1 MTARSVYSPIAVLA
15 VAGALLAAGCGDDD
29 EATTGGASSAPAET
43 TTGDETTGGGGG
55 GGDAVAVSMENTQYV
70 PQDVEVPVD
79 GTITWTNNDPFPH
92 TVTKETGPGADFDSG
107 DLGGGDTFEQTFDE
121 AGEIDYVCEIHPNQT
136 GTISVTE

>member
-1 MTARSVYSPIAVLA
+1 MTIRRPTRPIAVLA
-15 VAGALLAAGCGDDD
+15 VAGLLVWAGCGSDD
-29 EATTGGASSAPAET
+29 EASTTGGATSAPAET
-43 TTGDETTGGGGG
+43 SESS

-70 PQDVEVPVD
+70 PMDVEVPSG

-92 TVTKETGPGADFDSG
+92 TVTKEAGPGEDFDSG
-107 DLGGGDTFEQTFDE
+107 DVGAGETFEQIFED